1 MGSSKTLLWILVLL
15 ILIFLIWGFIGG
27 SQAKDVGTDCDF
39 GIGDGETLCWKWS
52 KNIIGEVQEG
62 LTSLGKAIDEGIQK
76 LN

>member
-1 MGSSKTLLWILVLL
+1 MNKTLSWILVLL

-27 SQAKDVGTDCDF
+27 SKAKDIGVDCDF

-52 KNIIGEVQEG
+52 KNVIGELQEG
-62 LTSLGKAIDEGIQK
+62 LSILGKSIDESIQK

>member
-1 MGSSKTLLWILVLL
+1 MNKTLSWILVLL

-27 SQAKDVGTDCDF
+27 SKAKDVGVDCDF

-52 KNIIGEVQEG
+52 KNVIGELQEG
-62 LTSLGKAIDEGIQK
+62 LSILGKSIDESIQK